1 MRFRDLVIRNNASPY
16 GMTAAALLLFLVA
29 FVFPPALY
37 SSYIQEPDCMF
48 LDPASLVFFL
58 LCTLG
63 FLLGLILV
71 DFISPVHGFRYEKK
85 ETRISPMWFIL
96 LPLIVSTTLAVL
108 SIILLLRNN
117 DYLLQIVLA
126 AEGEQIKSVGGIELE
141 GTMVQ
146 STPALMGVI
155 WWAIWRKDQLHIRG
169 WRRFAVHSSIILA
182 TLAMLTSSTLSLA
195 RGDVMPMF
203 TGIVILFLLRKLIAG
218 KLKPLS
224 ALKFAAFFAGSIG
237 ALFVSFSMLR
247 GSTGPDV
254 LMGDIL
260 GYTIA
265 AYNRL
270 AAVLDG
276 RLRYPFSGR
285 GLYISGFVAFNNTF
299 NYIFHVNQLFSWPDF
314 DTVWRSEFEAVS
326 SAGLNGRLIWSGA
339 FGYAFSDLRWAAPL
353 LIFIYGLVT
362 GWAWRLLKLG
372 KTAGIVLYPWC
383 AFCVLFWFG
392 TNYLLDP
399 RAVVLF
405 LVATALGL
413 YEMLFVRAP
422 VEIVKR

>member
-37 SSYIQEPDCMF
+37 SSYIQEPDLVF

-58 LCTLG
+58 VCTLG
-63 FLLGLILV
+63 FLLGLMLV
-71 DFISPVHGFRYEKK
+71 DFISPVRGFRYESRK
-85 ETRISPMWFIL
+85 TRVSPVWFVL
-96 LPLIVSTTLAVL
+96 LPLIAGTTLAVL
-108 SIILLLRNN
+108 STVLLLRNN
-117 DYLLQIVLA
+117 DYLLQLILA
-126 AEGEQIKSVGGIELE
+126 AEGEQLKSVGGIEQQ
-141 GTMVQ
+141 GTIVQ
-146 STPALMGVI
+146 ATPALMGVV
-155 WWAIWRKDQLHIRG
+155 WWAMWRKDQLHIRG

-182 TLAMLTSSTLSLA
+182 TLAMLASSTLSLS

-203 TGIVILFLLRKLIAG
+203 AGIVILLLLRRLIDG
-218 KLKPLS
+218 KLRPLS
-224 ALKFAAFFAGSIG
+224 ALKFAAFFAGSIA
-237 ALFVSFSMLR
+237 ALFVSFSILR
-247 GSTGPDV
+247 GSAGPA
-254 LMGDIL
+254 LIGDIL

-299 NYIFHVNQLFSWPDF
+299 NRIFHVNQLFSWPDF
-314 DTVWRSEFEAVS
+314 DTVWRSEFGAVS

-339 FGYAFSDLRWAAPL
+339 FGYAFSDLKWASPL
-353 LIFIYGLVT
+353 LLFVYGLVT
-362 GWAWRLLKLG
+362 GWAWRSLKLG

-399 RAVVLF
+399 RAIVLL
-405 LVATALGL
+405 LVAIALSL
-413 YEMLFVRAP
+413 YELLFVSAT
-422 VEIVKR
+422 VETVKK

>member
-1 MRFRDLVIRNNASPY
+1 
-16 GMTAAALLLFLVA
+16 
-29 FVFPPALY
+29 
-37 SSYIQEPDCMF
+37 MF

-96 LPLIVSTTLAVL
+96 LPLIASTTLAVL

-117 DYLLQIVLA
+117 DYLLQLVLA

-141 GTMVQ
+141 GTIVQ
-146 STPALMGVI
+146 STPALMGVL

-169 WRRFAVHSSIILA
+169 WRMFAVHSSIILA

-224 ALKFAAFFAGSIG
+224 ALKFAAFFAGSTG

-254 LMGDIL
+254 LIGDIL

-299 NYIFHVNQLFSWPDF
+299 NKIFHVNQLFSWPDF

-339 FGYAFSDLRWAAPL
+339 FGYAFSDLRWAAPF

-422 VEIVKR
+422 VEIVKK

>member
-37 SSYIQEPDCMF
+37 SSYIQEPDLMF

-58 LCTLG
+58 MCTLG

-71 DFISPVHGFRYEKK
+71 DFIFPVHGFRYERWK
-85 ETRISPMWFIL
+85 TRVSPVWFIL
-96 LPLIVSTTLAVL
+96 LPLIAGTTLAVV
-108 SIILLLRNN
+108 STVILLCNN
-117 DYLLQIVLA
+117 DYLLQLVLA
-126 AEGEQIKSVGGIELE
+126 AEGEQIKSVGGIDLE
-141 GTMVQ
+141 GTIVQ
-146 STPALMGVI
+146 STPALMGIV
-155 WWAIWRKDQLHIRG
+155 WWAIWRKDQLHMRG
-169 WRRFAVHSSIILA
+169 WPRFAVQSSIILA
-182 TLAMLTSSTLSLA
+182 TLAMLASSTLSLS

-203 TGIVILFLLRKLIAG
+203 AGIVILLLLRRLIDG
-218 KLKPLS
+218 KLRPLS
-224 ALKFAAFFAGSIG
+224 VLKFGAFFAAAIG

-247 GSTGPDV
+247 GSAGPDA
-254 LMGDIL
+254 LIGDIL

-276 RLRYPFSGR
+276 RLRYPFSGK
-285 GLYISGFVAFNNTF
+285 GLYLSGFVAFNNTF
-299 NYIFHVNQLFSWPDF
+299 NKIFHVNQLFSWPDF
-314 DTVWRSEFEAVS
+314 DTVWRSEFSAVS
-326 SAGLNGRLIWSGA
+326 SAGLNARLIWSGT
-339 FGYAFSDLRWAAPL
+339 FGYAFSDLKWASPL
-353 LIFIYGLVT
+353 LLVIYGLIT

-372 KTAGIVLYPWC
+372 KTVGIVLYPWC

-399 RAVVLF
+399 RAIVLL
-405 LVATALGL
+405 LVATALSL
-413 YEMLFVRAP
+413 YELLFVSAS
-422 VEIVKR
+422 VEIVKK

>member
-1 MRFRDLVIRNNASPY
+1 
-16 GMTAAALLLFLVA
+16 
-29 FVFPPALY
+29 
-37 SSYIQEPDCMF
+37 
-48 LDPASLVFFL
+48 VFFL

-85 ETRISPMWFIL
+85 ETRVSPMWFIL
-96 LPLIVSTTLAVL
+96 LPLIASTTLAVL

-117 DYLLQIVLA
+117 DYLLQLVLA

-141 GTMVQ
+141 GTIVQ
-146 STPALMGVI
+146 STPALMGVV
-155 WWAIWRKDQLHIRG
+155 WWAIWRQDQLHIRG
-169 WRRFAVHSSIILA
+169 WRRFAVHSFIILA

-254 LMGDIL
+254 LIGDIL

-299 NYIFHVNQLFSWPDF
+299 NYIFRVNQLFSWPDF

-399 RAVVLF
+399 RAVVLL
-405 LVATALGL
+405 LVAAALGL

-422 VEIVKR
+422 VEIVKK

>member
-37 SSYIQEPDCMF
+37 SSHIQEPDFMF

-63 FLLGLILV
+63 FLLGLMLV

-85 ETRISPMWFIL
+85 ETRVSPMWFIL
-96 LPLIVSTTLAVL
+96 LPLIASTTLAVL

-117 DYLLQIVLA
+117 DYLLQLVLA

-141 GTMVQ
+141 GTIVQ

-254 LMGDIL
+254 LIGDIL

-299 NYIFHVNQLFSWPDF
+299 NKIFHVNQLFSWPDF

-399 RAVVLF
+399 RAVVLL
-405 LVATALGL
+405 LVAAALGL

-422 VEIVKR
+422 VEIVKK

>member
-37 SSYIQEPDCMF
+37 SGYVQEPDLVF

-58 LCTLG
+58 VCTLG
-63 FLLGLILV
+63 FLLGLMLV
-71 DFISPVHGFRYEKK
+71 DFISPVHGFRYESRK
-85 ETRISPMWFIL
+85 TRVSPVWFVL
-96 LPLIVSTTLAVL
+96 LPLIAGTTLAVL
-108 SIILLLRNN
+108 STVLLLRNN
-117 DYLLQIVLA
+117 DYLLQLILA
-126 AEGEQIKSVGGIELE
+126 AEGEQLKSVGGIEQQ
-141 GTMVQ
+141 GTIVQ
-146 STPALMGVI
+146 ATPALMGVV
-155 WWAIWRKDQLHIRG
+155 WWAMWRKDQLHIRG

-182 TLAMLTSSTLSLA
+182 TLAMLASSTLSLS

-203 TGIVILFLLRKLIAG
+203 AGIVILLLLRRLIDG
-218 KLKPLS
+218 KLRPLS
-224 ALKFAAFFAGSIG
+224 ALKFAAFFAGSIA
-237 ALFVSFSMLR
+237 ALFVSFSILR
-247 GSTGPDV
+247 GSAGPA
-254 LMGDIL
+254 LIGDIL

-299 NYIFHVNQLFSWPDF
+299 NRIFHVNQLFSWPDF
-314 DTVWRSEFEAVS
+314 DTVWRSEFGAVS

-339 FGYAFSDLRWAAPL
+339 FGYAFSDLKWASPL
-353 LIFIYGLVT
+353 LLFVYGLVT
-362 GWAWRLLKLG
+362 GWAWRSLKLG

-399 RAVVLF
+399 RAIVLL
-405 LVATALGL
+405 LVAIALSL
-413 YEMLFVRAP
+413 YELLFVSAT
-422 VEIVKR
+422 VEIVKK

>member
-1 MRFRDLVIRNNASPY
+1 
-16 GMTAAALLLFLVA
+16 
-29 FVFPPALY
+29 
-37 SSYIQEPDCMF
+37 
-48 LDPASLVFFL
+48 
-58 LCTLG
+58 
-63 FLLGLILV
+63 
-71 DFISPVHGFRYEKK
+71 
-85 ETRISPMWFIL
+85 
-96 LPLIVSTTLAVL
+96 
-108 SIILLLRNN
+108 
-117 DYLLQIVLA
+117 
-126 AEGEQIKSVGGIELE
+126 
-141 GTMVQ
+141 
-146 STPALMGVI
+146 
-155 WWAIWRKDQLHIRG
+155 
-169 WRRFAVHSSIILA
+169 
-182 TLAMLTSSTLSLA
+182 
-195 RGDVMPMF
+195 
-203 TGIVILFLLRKLIAG
+203 
-218 KLKPLS
+218 
-224 ALKFAAFFAGSIG
+224 
-237 ALFVSFSMLR
+237 MLR

-254 LMGDIL
+254 LIGDIL

-339 FGYAFSDLRWAAPL
+339 FGYAFSDLKWAAPL

-422 VEIVKR
+422 VEIVKK